1 MCVKSASEKNTFE
14 ERTSARQPR
23 RGIEIDF
30 SVFEFMTLSKAP
42 FLMLIY
48 FFCFESKTGV
58 GNFISGSNNFE

>member
-23 RGIEIDF
+23 RDIEIDF
-30 SVFEFMTLSKAP
+30 SVFELMTLSKAP

-48 FFCFESKTGV
+48 FSVSKAKFV
-58 GNFISGSNNFE
+58 WEIS

>member
-1 MCVKSASEKNTFE
+1 MKSASEKNTFE

-30 SVFEFMTLSKAP
+30 SVFEFMTLSNAP

-48 FFCFESKTGV
+48 FFVSKAKLV
-58 GNFISGSNNFE
+58 WEIS